1 MIKTSL
7 YALLALLIGHTGIC
21 QPKPIVML
29 STEKGQSF
37 QVYDDENLVKTSE
50 GYLLAG
56 KLAKNAV
63 VEEGK
68 DLRPI
73 IPFECSHRE
82 FEVSDP
88 VLIAPAG
95 SLISFISWLSKP
107 VYHGYLQS
115 MTIGNGKPMLIRCWG
130 FPNGITLPNKTI
142 LFFDTKPYCKKDGWC
157 AGPKNEPAY
166 WTSRCRYAVL
176 GSDTRLPDVGL
187 VKKGTM
193 VQFTFVNGDYSAGW
207 CVGIGPDGGGP
218 GKIILLNETDKKWF
232 MNDFY
237 YKLNK

>member
-37 QVYDDENLVKTSE
+37 QVYDDEHLVKTHD

-56 KLAKNAV
+56 KLAKNVV
-63 VEEGK
+63 VEEGI
-68 DLRPI
+68 DMRPI
-73 IPFECSHRE
+73 IPFECNSRQHE
-82 FEVSDP
+82 ISNP

-95 SLISFISWLSKP
+95 SLISFISWMSNHEL
-107 VYHGYLQS
+107 HGYLQS
-115 MTIGNGKPMLIRCWG
+115 MTIGNGKSMLVRCWG
-130 FPNGITLPNKTI
+130 LPNGLSLPNGTLLYFQTNI
-142 LFFDTKPYCKKDGWC
+142 YCKNGEPC
-157 AGPKNEPAY
+157 APQGAPIAY

-176 GSDTRLPDVGL
+176 GSDTKLPGLGL

-193 VQFTFVNGDYSAGW
+193 VKFTAGEDLSCMESEYS
-207 CVGIGPDGGGP
+207 GP
-218 GKIILLNETDKKWF
+218 GKITPVIEKDKKWLL
-232 MNDFY
+232 NDFF
-237 YKLNK
+237 YKRNN